1 MISIIFINQLIK
13 NLMKYLIAKLIAA
26 SFVVCE
32 AVSQSTL
39 DPTNPTWGWSDY
51 K

>member
-1 MISIIFINQLIK
+1 
-13 NLMKYLIAKLIAA
+13 MKYLIAKLIAA
-26 SFVVCE
+26 SLIVSEV
-32 AVSQSTL
+32 ASQSGL